1 MNRIR
6 ILLADDH
13 AILLDAFKR
22 LLEPVYQVVGAV
34 TDGRALIEQAA
45 RLKPDIFLIDI
56 AMPRLNGL
64 DACERIKV
72 ILPDARIIFLTM
84 NEDADTASEAIRRG
98 ASGYLMKKAAS
109 SELIAAIQTVL
120 QGRIYVTPFLS
131 HGMTSLF
138 VSQAKAKEPTAG
150 LKLSL
155 RQREVL
161 QLIAE
166 GRSMKEAADILKV
179 TPRTIAFHK
188 YSMQEHLGIK
198 TTAELVQYAMQH
210 GLVSGKSPSPL
221 PPANRPIRAGV

>member
-120 QGRIYVTPFLS
+120 QGRIYITPFLS

-188 YSMQEHLGIK
+188 YSMQENLGIK
-198 TTAELVQYAMQH
+198 TTAELVQYAVQH
-210 GLVSGKSPSPL
+210 GLVSSKSPSPL
-221 PPANRPIRAGV
+221 AIPPIRAGA

>member
-1 MNRIR
+1 MNRTR

-13 AILLDAFKR
+13 AILLDAFKK
-22 LLEPVYQVVGAV
+22 LLEPVYEVVGAV
-34 TDGRALIEQAA
+34 TDGRALIDQAL

-64 DACERIKV
+64 DACERIKA
-72 ILPDARIIFLTM
+72 ILPGARIIVLTM
-84 NEDADTASEAIRRG
+84 NEDADTAAEAIRRG

-109 SELIAAIQTVL
+109 SELIAAIKTVL
-120 QGRIYVTPFLS
+120 QGRVYITPLIS

-138 VSQAKAKEPTAG
+138 VSQAKAKESAAA
-150 LKLSL
+150 LSL

-179 TPRTIAFHK
+179 TARTIAFHK
-188 YSMQEHLGIK
+188 YSIMEHLGIR
-198 TTAELVQYAMQH
+198 TTAELVRHAVQL
-210 GLVSGKSPSPL
+210 GLVAGKSPGASPG
-221 PPANRPIRAGV
+221 NRASA